1 MARGSVQ
8 IEGLNRYLREL
19 QGLGLQLDDLKGAF
33 SQIARK
39 GAALAARFAPKR
51 TGALAASIRGNRAKN
66 KAIVYAGR
74 ARVPYAGP
82 INYGWQARGIAPA
95 AYMQKADE
103 AIAPDAPGLLVQE
116 INDAI
121 RRRGLG

>member
-8 IEGLNRYLREL
+8 IEGLNRYIREL
-19 QGLGLQLDDLKGAF
+19 QGLGLDLDDLKGAF
-33 SQIARK
+33 AGIARK
-39 GAALAARFAPKR
+39 GALLAARFAPRR

-103 AIAPDAPGLLVQE
+103 AIAPQAPGLLVQE